1 MPHLAANIG
10 SPCGQCGTTVSP
22 DARFC
27 SKCGTAAAHP
37 LNDAPS
43 APPAP
48 GPEVGHIEETLRQD
62 TAGDYEIIGELGRG
76 GMATVFLAHDLSLDR
91 RVAIKV
97 MAPELR
103 TADGM
108 AERFTREARTSAAL
122 SHPHIIP
129 VYAVKQTNDLL
140 FFVMKYIQGRA
151 LDSVVADGG
160 ALPIPVVQTILAQV
174 GSALAYAH
182 AKGVVHRDIKPA
194 NIILDDD
201 GWAIVTDF
209 GIAKVAES
217 QGLTRTGGTVG
228 TPTYMSPEQC
238 MGTEVTGASDQY
250 SLGLVA
256 CEMLTGSLPFETGT
270 VMSAMWAHVNEQP
283 TDILSQRPDC
293 PPEINAAVMR
303 MLSKKAVERWPTVAD
318 AVAAIGKVSVEMERE
333 SRADI
338 VALASAEPQ
347 NWAAHFRTPTSP
359 IPPTKPWIGEK
370 TIHLDATVEQRLS
383 LVLSANARA
392 LTPGGSLRLNVILSD
407 RSGAVLKDRPI
418 RWSAGSPA
426 VATVSEHGLVTA
438 VAEGACIITASFQ
451 NVSDVCTVTVTP
463 APIALVEIEPAE
475 TTLEVRDKIRLE
487 ATALDT
493 RGKRVTDRPI
503 LWESSD
509 SSVATVSPQGIIAGM
524 KTGTAIVTATSES
537 ATGTTTVVVRPATA
551 SQLTLQP
558 DQPELDVGD
567 SVELRAVA
575 LDKHGRQLPDQVR
588 WTTSDARIAGVSTT
602 GVVHAIAPGEAQIE
616 AACAGATV
624 ATSVTVLQ
632 TGPVKIELSVQRG
645 TVTPGE
651 RVRVTAEVLDADGA
665 VLEGLPVIWSSSKS
679 KVASVS
685 EAGVITAAQLG
696 STVITAKCDEIH
708 ASMIL
713 AVTRV
718 GVAKLVA
725 SAPSRTV
732 PVGSKIRLEASASDQ
747 FGEPLSDRMVQ
758 WLSNHPAIARVSPA
772 GVVTGQRPGTAQLTG
787 STSTCTVNVRIK
799 VTPIVVAGIKVG
811 PSQLHLRVGESQKF
825 TATVQDP
832 EGAEISGVVVEWA
845 SSNPDV
851 AEISSDGVTTGRRDG
866 TAVVAASYDGKRATA
881 RVSVTYSY

>member
-1 MPHLAANIG
+1 MLRLAGNIG
-10 SPCGQCGTTVSP
+10 SPCGQCGTPVPP

-27 SKCGTAAAHP
+27 STCGTGADHSV
-37 LNDAPS
+37 ND

-48 GPEVGHIEETLRQD
+48 RPEAGHIEETLRQD

-129 VYAVKQTNDLL
+129 IYAVKQTDDLL

-151 LDSVVADGG
+151 LDSVIADGG

-217 QGLTRTGGTVG
+217 QGLTHTGGTVG

-256 CEMLTGSLPFETGT
+256 CQMLTSSLPFNAGT
-270 VMSAMWAHVNEQP
+270 VMSVMWAHVNEQP
-283 TDILSQRPDC
+283 RDILSQRPDC
-293 PPEINAAVMR
+293 PPEITAAVMR
-303 MLSKKAVERWPTVAD
+303 MLSKKPEERWPTVAD

-347 NWAAHFRTPTSP
+347 NWAARFRTPTSP
-359 IPPTKPWIGEK
+359 IPPTKPWISEE
-370 TIHLDATVEQRLS
+370 TVHLDATVEQQLS
-383 LVLSANARA
+383 LVLSAKARS
-392 LTPGGSLRLNVILSD
+392 LTPGGSLRLNAILSD
-407 RSGAVLKDRPI
+407 GAGAVLKDRLVQ
-418 RWSAGSPA
+418 WSTGSPA
-426 VATVSEHGLVTA
+426 VATVSEDGLVTA
-438 VAEGACIITASFQ
+438 VAEGASTITASFQ
-451 NVSDVCTVTVTP
+451 NVSDMCTVTVAP
-463 APIALVEIEPAE
+463 APVALVEIEPAE
-475 TTLEVRDKIRLE
+475 TTLEVGDEIRLE

-493 RGKRVTDRPI
+493 RGKQVTDRPV

-509 SSVATVSPQGIIAGM
+509 PSVATASPHGVITGM
-524 KTGTAIVTATSES
+524 KIGTAIVAATSES

-551 SQLTLQP
+551 SQFTLQP
-558 DQPELDVGD
+558 DGLKLDVGD
-567 SVELRAVA
+567 SVELHAVA
-575 LDKHGRQLPDQVR
+575 LDKHGRRLPDQVR
-588 WTTSDARIAGVSTT
+588 WTTSDARVAEVSPT
-602 GVVHAIAPGEAQIE
+602 GIVQPIAPGEAQIE
-616 AACAGATV
+616 AACAGATI
-624 ATSVTVLQ
+624 ATSVTVRQ

-645 TVTPGE
+645 TMTPGE
-651 RVRVTAEVLDADGA
+651 RVRVTAEVLDADGS
-665 VLEGLPVIWSSSKS
+665 VIEGLPVTWSSSKS

-696 STVITAKCDEIH
+696 STVITARCDEIH

-725 SAPSRTV
+725 PAPSRTV
-732 PVGSKIRLEASASDQ
+732 PVGSRIQLEASASDQ
-747 FGEPLSDRMVQ
+747 FGEHLIDRMVQ
-758 WLSNHPAIARVSPA
+758 WLSSHPTIAQVSPA
-772 GVVTGQRPGTAQLTG
+772 GVVTGRKPGTAQLTG
-787 STSTCTVNVRIK
+787 KSGTCTNVRVK
-799 VTPIVVAGIKVG
+799 VTPVVVAGIKVG
-811 PSQLHLRVGESQKF
+811 PPQLHLRVGESQKF
-825 TATVQDP
+825 TAMVHDL

-851 AEISSDGVTTGRRDG
+851 AEISSDGVTTARRDG

-881 RVSVTYSY
+881 RVSVTYAY